1 MCFFLNK
8 LGQFINEFKTI
19 FFEKFP
25 GVKQTKTLFKNI
37 LVVVVDDDLNRKFVN
52 KDEILIL
59 SDTKKIKCSD

>member
-37 LVVVVDDDLNRKFVN
+37 LVVVVVDLNRKFVN

-59 SDTKKIKCSD
+59 NDTKKIKCSD